1 MADIPTHNLVFQ
13 FPDDGGGDPARGGG
27 DGGMSSVLETLKH
40 IQVNVGAINGNV
52 RAILDTLR
60 RIATSGRSVAG
71 TSARREGSGTARDRG
86 SRVQVE
92 RVFHVDPRKS
102 IVPYRGA
109 EGQRVGGEEPFS
121 PGRIYVE
128 NLRMARRV
136 GRTPLLTGSPWW
148 LQNWADQRQQF
159 RDRMARP
166 ALPPGGQAGG
176 GLVVYDPS
184 FAARQSQRFRAA
196 AWRSANPSS
205 VGSQGGA
212 IPMGGNFSPSNA
224 GFFSPFGLGFG
235 NGMAVPFG
243 GPAAMRGPAN
253 AAAQQA
259 NRNGSGGVGFMAIVS
274 GVGRILATI
283 SMIGTAIRMIVS
295 FVKYIP
301 NLAVEMRTRMGNVS
315 VPMAQMNANVRMAEI
330 LDQMKIANNRGV
342 VSAYRSF
349 TQAQLGFIQETR
361 PIRQFFTQSAAEIGS
376 LGLTLG
382 SAASTLITGLFSGN
396 MSNAVMGA
404 MGVGGTL
411 MPHFMWM
418 RMAYETWLSGR
429 LANMRNVV
437 QSQFELDLE
446 TMTGGRFSTS
456 SAYTSKAANK
466 RNWWDYRP

>member
-27 DGGMSSVLETLKH
+27 DGGMNSVLETLKH

-60 RIATSGRSVAG
+60 RIATSGRSLGGEAG
-71 TSARREGSGTARDRG
+71 IG
-86 SRVQVE
+86 SRVGRGAGVGVE
-92 RVFHVDPRKS
+92 RVFHVDPRKA
-102 IVPYRGA
+102 IVPYSPYA
-109 EGQRVGGEEPFS
+109 SPSYASSAPFS
-121 PGRIYVE
+121 PLRAQAEHMRAMGRI
-128 NLRMARRV
+128 RR
-136 GRTPLLTGSPWW
+136 GLL
-148 LQNWADQRQQF
+148 
-159 RDRMARP
+159 
-166 ALPPGGQAGG
+166 LPPSAAEANRPKVPTPFGFET
-176 GLVVYDPS
+176 DPVN
-184 FAARQSQRFRAA
+184 QKQY
-196 AWRSANPSS
+196 
-205 VGSQGGA
+205 
-212 IPMGGNFSPSNA
+212 
-224 GFFSPFGLGFG
+224 GFFSLQSSGFG
-235 NGMAVPFG
+235 GIPGVMGTGSDALKVGARYDLKTGRLIPGSDKAARPDKPEKPVSEQSAIMAL
-243 GPAAMRGPAN
+243 
-253 AAAQQA
+253 
-259 NRNGSGGVGFMAIVS
+259 VS
-274 GVGRILATI
+274 GVGKVLATI
-283 SMIGTAIRMIVS
+283 SMIGTAIRSIVS
-295 FVKYIP
+295 FVRYVP
-301 NLAVEMRTRMGNVS
+301 NLAVDMRTRMGNVS
-315 VPMAQMNANVRMAEI
+315 VPMAQMNMNVRMAEI

-342 VSAYRSF
+342 VSSYRAF

-404 MGVGGTL
+404 MGVGGSL

-456 SAYTSKAANK
+456 SAYTNKAANK